1 MSYRDMIQCVLLR
14 LASLI
19 RPGGG
24 SKVTASHF
32 PAILLASAL
41 LAACA
46 SAPRE
51 AANEAEPLAFPPP
64 PDEAR
69 LIFEMTLMSSTQ
81 VTADEDS
88 AWRAMITGEV
98 DRGEGFAKPFDVSVC
113 RGTVFVSDTVRRRV
127 LAFDFP
133 ARRFYRVGEEEPG
146 ALYKPLGVATDAQ
159 CRLYVADAS
168 LHRVMVY
175 EKSGSFVGAIGGPD
189 WFHNLSH
196 VTVKA
201 DGSRLYIVDTGGV
214 DTQDHRIRVF
224 DGSSGEHLRDIG
236 TRGTAEGEFNL
247 PRDVEM
253 APDGKLY
260 IVDGGNFR
268 VQVFEEDGTFVRTFG
283 SVGSR
288 YGQFSRPKGIALD
301 PAGNIYVSDTAFGNF
316 QIFNS
321 QGQLL
326 TFVGGRSN
334 QAGPARYTL
343 PAGIDVDE
351 DGRVYFVDQFF
362 RKIDIFR
369 PAGLAKQDGY
379 LAGMKADPDDT
390 ASTRSN
396 EPR

>member
-1 MSYRDMIQCVLLR
+1 VKAYQ
-14 LASLI
+14 
-19 RPGGG
+19 
-24 SKVTASHF
+24 F
-32 PAILLASAL
+32 PAILLVTAL
-41 LAACA
+41 LASCA
-46 SAPRE
+46 SGPQE
-51 AANEAEPLAFPPP
+51 TVEEVELLAFPPP

-69 LIFEMTLMSSTQ
+69 LIYEMTLVSSSQ

-113 RGTVFVSDTVRRRV
+113 RGTVYVSDTVRRRV
-127 LAFDFP
+127 LVFDFP
-133 ARRFYRVGEEEPG
+133 ARRFYRIGEDKPG
-146 ALYKPLGVATDAQ
+146 ALYKPLGIATDAQ

-168 LHRVMVY
+168 LHRVMVFG
-175 EKSGSFVGAIGGPD
+175 KSGNFVGAIGGPD

-196 VTVKA
+196 VTVKP

-214 DTQDHRIRVF
+214 DTQDHRVRVF
-224 DGSSGEHLRDIG
+224 DGLSGEHLRDIG

-247 PRDVEM
+247 PRDVEL

-260 IVDGGNFR
+260 VVDGGNFR
-268 VQVFEEDGTFVRTFG
+268 VQVFEEDGTFVRAFG

-301 PAGNIYVSDTAFGNF
+301 PAGHIYVSDTAFGNF

-326 TFVGGRSN
+326 MFVGGRSN
-334 QAGPARYTL
+334 QPGPARYTL

-362 RKIDIFR
+362 RKLDIYR
-369 PAGLAKQDGY
+369 PAGLARQEGY
-379 LAGMKADPDDT
+379 LSGLATDDA
-390 ASTRSN
+390 ASTHSD
-396 EPR
+396 ESW

>member
-1 MSYRDMIQCVLLR
+1 MSNRDRSQCVWQR

-19 RPGGG
+19 RYGSC
-24 SKVTASHF
+24 SKVTVSHF
-32 PAILLASAL
+32 PAILLATAL

-46 SAPRE
+46 SGPQETADE
-51 AANEAEPLAFPPP
+51 AAPLVFPPP
-64 PDEAR
+64 PDEPR
-69 LIFEMTLMSSTQ
+69 LVFEMTLVSSTQ
-81 VTADEDS
+81 VTADEGS

-98 DRGEGFAKPFDVSVC
+98 ERGEGFGKPFDVSVC
-113 RGTVFVSDTVRRRV
+113 RGTVYVSDTVRRRV
-127 LAFDFP
+127 LVFDFP
-133 ARRFYRVGEEEPG
+133 ARRFYIIGEEGAG
-146 ALYKPLGVATDAQ
+146 ALYKPLGIATDAQ

-175 EKSGSFVGAIGGPD
+175 TKSGSFVGAIGGPD

-196 VTVKA
+196 VTVTA
-201 DGSRLYIVDTGGV
+201 DGSRLYIVDTGGI
-214 DTQDHRIRVF
+214 DTQDHRVRVF
-224 DGSSGEHLRDIG
+224 DGLSGEHLRDIG

-247 PRDVEM
+247 PRDVEL

-268 VQVFEEDGTFVRTFG
+268 VQVFEDDGTFVRTFG
-283 SVGSR
+283 SIGSR

-326 TFVGGRSN
+326 MFVGGRSN
-334 QAGPARYTL
+334 EPGPARYTL

-362 RKIDIFR
+362 RKIDVYR
-369 PAGLAKQDGY
+369 PANLPEQGGFL
-379 LAGMKADPDDT
+379 
-390 ASTRSN
+390 ASTPASDGGAK
-396 EPR
+396 

>member
-1 MSYRDMIQCVLLR
+1 MNYRDRSQYVCLR

-19 RPGGG
+19 RHGSS
-24 SKVTASHF
+24 SKVTVYHF
-32 PAILLASAL
+32 LAILLAAAL
-41 LAACA
+41 LASCA
-46 SAPRE
+46 SGPQETAE
-51 AANEAEPLAFPPP
+51 EAEPLVFPPP

-69 LIFEMTLMSSTQ
+69 LIYEMTLVSSTQ

-113 RGTVFVSDTVRRRV
+113 RGTVYVSDTVRRRV
-127 LAFDFP
+127 LVFDFP
-133 ARRFYRVGEEEPG
+133 ARSFYRIGEDEPG
-146 ALYKPLGVATDAQ
+146 ALYKPLGIATDAQ

-168 LHRVMVY
+168 LQRVMVY
-175 EKSGSFVGAIGGPD
+175 AKSGSFVGAIGGPD

-196 VTVKA
+196 VTVNP

-214 DTQDHRIRVF
+214 DTQDHRVRVF
-224 DGSSGEHLRDIG
+224 DGLSGQHLRDIG

-247 PRDVEM
+247 PRDVELS
-253 APDGKLY
+253 PDGKLY
-260 IVDGGNFR
+260 VVDGGNFR

-326 TFVGGRSN
+326 LFVGGRSN
-334 QAGPARYTL
+334 QPGPARYTL

-351 DGRVYFVDQFF
+351 DGRVFFVDQFF
-362 RKIDIFR
+362 RKIDVFR
-369 PAGLAKQDGY
+369 PAGLARQEGY
-379 LAGMKADPDDT
+379 LSGMATDDA
-390 ASTRSN
+390 ASTHSDEAR
-396 EPR
+396 